1 MEKLFDTSNK
11 PHEFYLRVAADR
23 GAEYPCSESGR
34 PCQAHDHH
42 DYKDMTLRHF
52 SFFMRCRGA
61 QKKLPIFLFFSLLAS
76 FISCGCKEK
85 KSSSKSSG
93 ESAVDSPMKPKSLK
107 SNRKSKR
114 KSVRKSIRKT
124 NVSQS
129 SDQEF
134 PSTGVLFVSERVVM
148 DVEDA
153 TLKVEGTYN
162 FKNPSPAHWSGRIAY
177 PIYVS
182 ESQPAPEEVV
192 LEGKDEPLRV
202 RCRKP
207 GECLAVLFLKVSAGE
222 TKPVKLSYEQP
233 LKENRAV
240 YLLTTAKKWD
250 RPLQRAELVVKI
262 NKNYK
267 NIQLSYPSQKEET
280 KGSKKVFTTI
290 REEFV
295 PQKELEVS
303 WGDPAHSAKAP

>member
-1 MEKLFDTSNK
+1 MFNDVYRLCLWLN
-11 PHEFYLRVAADR
+11 
-23 GAEYPCSESGR
+23 
-34 PCQAHDHH
+34 H

-52 SFFMRCRGA
+52 SFFMKCRGA
-61 QKKLPIFLFFSLLAS
+61 QKKLPIFLFFSLLVS
-76 FISCGCKEK
+76 FSSYSCKEK
-85 KSSSKSSG
+85 NSSSKSSG
-93 ESAVDSPMKPKSLK
+93 ELAVDSPMKPKVRK
-107 SNRKSKR
+107 SNRKSIR
-114 KSVRKSIRKT
+114 KSKISP
-124 NVSQS
+124 S
-129 SDQEF
+129 SGHEF

-182 ESQPAPEEVV
+182 EIQPRPEQVV

-222 TKPVKLSYEQP
+222 TKSVKLSYEQP

-267 NIQLSYPSQKEET
+267 NIQLSYPSQREKT

-303 WGDPAHSAKAP
+303 WGDPEQSAKAP